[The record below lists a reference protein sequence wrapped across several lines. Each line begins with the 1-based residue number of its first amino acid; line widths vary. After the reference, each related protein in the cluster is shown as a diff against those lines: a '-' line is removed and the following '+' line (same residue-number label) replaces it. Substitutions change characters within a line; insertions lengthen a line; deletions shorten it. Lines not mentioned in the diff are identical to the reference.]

1 MINSAIDA
9 SLRILFV
16 DNQPKRRALV
26 RRMLQSRGHVVTACS
41 RYEDAR
47 RMLLGQAFD
56 VLLTEI
62 RLGAF
67 NGLHLAILGK
77 DLCPDLHIV
86 VFSVYD
92 DPVLR
97 DEAERLGGR
106 YVQRQFLPERLL
118 RAVQR
123 QTAA

>member
-1 MINSAIDA
+1 MIHSAVDT
-9 SLRILFV
+9 SHRILFV
-16 DNQPKRRALV
+16 DNQPKRRAVV
-26 RRMLQSRGHVVTACS
+26 RRMLQSRGHLVTACS

-47 RMLLGQAFD
+47 RMLLGQAFE

-67 NGLHLAILGK
+67 NGLQLAILGK
-77 DLCPDLHIV
+77 DLCPDLQVV
-86 VFSVYD
+86 VFSAYD

-106 YVQRQFLPERLL
+106 YVSKQLIPERLL
-118 RAVQR
+118 QAVQR
-123 QTAA
+123 QNAA

>member
-1 MINSAIDA
+1 
-9 SLRILFV
+9 
-16 DNQPKRRALV
+16 
-26 RRMLQSRGHVVTACS
+26 
-41 RYEDAR
+41 
-47 RMLLGQAFD
+47 MLLKQAFD
-56 VLLTEI
+56 VLLTEV

-77 DLCPDLHIV
+77 DLCPDLQIV
-86 VFSVYD
+86 VFSGYD

-106 YVQRQFLPERLL
+106 YVPKQLLPERLL

-123 QTAA
+123 QNAA